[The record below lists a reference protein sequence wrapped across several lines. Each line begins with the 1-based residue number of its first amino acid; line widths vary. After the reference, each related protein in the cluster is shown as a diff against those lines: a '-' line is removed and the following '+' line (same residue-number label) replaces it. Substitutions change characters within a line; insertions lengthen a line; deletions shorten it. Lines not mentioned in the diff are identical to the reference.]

1 MIEPLLYK
9 TPFYYKES
17 KKRLRF
23 GKNSFNSKQLLKLY
37 FRKYVGV
44 IFLPVSVFSRIEIQ
58 NE

>member
-9 TPFYYKES
+9 TPVYYKES
-17 KKRLRF
+17 KDCDL
-23 GKNSFNSKQLLKLY
+23 GKTAFNSKQLLKLY

-44 IFLPVSVFSRIEIQ
+44 IFFACLYFLVLKYQ

>member
-17 KKRLRF
+17 KKDCDL
-23 GKNSFNSKQLLKLY
+23 GKTAFNSKQLLKLY

-44 IFLPVSVFSRIEIQ
+44 IFLPVSVFSRIEIPK
-58 NE
+58 